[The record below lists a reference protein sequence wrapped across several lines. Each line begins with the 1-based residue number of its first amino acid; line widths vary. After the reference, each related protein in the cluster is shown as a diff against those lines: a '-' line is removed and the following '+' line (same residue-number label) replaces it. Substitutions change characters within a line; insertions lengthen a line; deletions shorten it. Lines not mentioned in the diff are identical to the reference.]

1 MNRLVGEVI
10 HVKRILA
17 LTFVLCLLVSS
28 ALADT
33 FSLEDNRNL
42 RYDVET
48 FTTDI
53 PSGLREAFAQTPFAA
68 DEVICGAV
76 VGYYYHNL
84 SETPTRHGLMAVR
97 HGETRLL
104 LAAEQKKGVWDI
116 WPASETL
123 LRDGE
128 DFAITVT
135 PLYGRYSAGEEI
147 IASALLTV
155 DYGADQFLLSV
166 GDMMSAPSRICEL
179 HQYRRL
185 DASGDGLILQQKS
198 AGHLFAQ
205 IMENGQKQR
214 EEYPEDMPG
223 NYMLRWPED
232 AAYIDGDTF
241 PTTEEAL
248 AAWAAAHPLRE
259 DVTYIFG
266 ANLRQR
272 ATSKS
277 ASLGKYHYAPLTI
290 LGQEE
295 GTEFPWYHV
304 RIGDTEGYVSGNY
317 VASPD
322 DPIRTNNF
330 VGAQSTPLRVAKA
343 VPGASL
349 YADMSGKVKQALPD
363 GASAL
368 ILAEADGW
376 YHVALAQEGEW
387 YAADDA
393 VYGYL
398 RARDVQVYESWLQ
411 MKYGVISNQ

>member
-1 MNRLVGEVI
+1 MKQLMVLFVI
-10 HVKRILA
+10 
-17 LTFVLCLLVSS
+17 LCLCIVP
-28 ALADT
+28 AMAET
-33 FSLEDNRNL
+33 YSLEDGRNL
-42 RYDVET
+42 RFDVET
-48 FTTDI
+48 FDATI
-53 PSGLREAFAQTPFAA
+53 PADLQEAIADTPFAS
-68 DEVICGAV
+68 DEVLCGAV
-76 VGYYYHNL
+76 LGYYYHNL
-84 SETPTRHGLMAVR
+84 QTTPIRHALIAVQ
-97 HGETRLL
+97 HGENRLL
-104 LAAEQKKGVWDI
+104 LAAEQKMGVWDI

-205 IMENGQKQR
+205 IIENGQKQR

-223 NYMLRWPED
+223 NYTLRWPDD
-232 AAYIDGDTF
+232 AAYIDGDIF

-259 DVTYIFG
+259 DMSYIFG

-290 LGQEE
+290 LGQEP

-317 VASPD
+317 VADPD

-330 VGAQSTPLRVAKA
+330 IGAQCTPLRVAKA
-343 VPGASL
+343 APGANL
-349 YADMSGKVKQALPD
+349 YADMSGAVKQSLPE

-368 ILAEADGW
+368 ILARADGW

-398 RARDVQVYESWLQ
+398 REKDVQVYESWLQ
-411 MKYGVISNQ
+411 MKYGVVSNQ

>member
-1 MNRLVGEVI
+1 MNRLVGEVKSM
-10 HVKRILA
+10 KRILA
-17 LTFVLCLLVSS
+17 LTFVLCLLAAS
-28 ALADT
+28 ALADS

-53 PSGLREAFAQTPFAA
+53 PAGLREAFAQTPFAA

-97 HGETRLL
+97 HGETSLL

-128 DFAITVT
+128 DFAITAV
-135 PLYGRYSAGEEI
+135 PVYGIYSYGGET
-147 IASALLTV
+147 IARVLPTV
-155 DYGADQFLLSV
+155 DYGEDAFLLSV
-166 GDMMSAPSRICEL
+166 GDTMEKPSRVCRL
-179 HQYRRL
+179 FRYQRL
-185 DASGDGLILQQKS
+185 DETGDGLILHQDL
-198 AGHLFAQ
+198 AGHIFAQ
-205 IMENGQKQR
+205 IVENGEPLR
-214 EEYPEDMPG
+214 EAYPADGPG
-223 NYMLRWPED
+223 HYTLRWPED

-349 YADMSGKVKQALPD
+349 YADMSGKVKQVLPD

-387 YAADDA
+387 YAADDT